1 MNLDNQFCKARRKEW
16 GTPLAFGPLECG
28 FEGADARQTVTL
40 NRAWLPRTAF
50 TLIEL
55 LVVIAIMGGLAALVV
70 GLSGVSSRKLRE
82 SRVRAELTSLVS
94 AIENYKSR
102 TGSYPP
108 DNTNNPTLNPLFYE
122 LTGCIFTNALPSP
135 ASGAGFMTL
144 GSWESISAATYKSVF
159 KVSGVQNSA
168 RDPANVPFTRFVP
181 KPKQYAEIDATDDIE
196 ILVVPFPGP
205 VDRMIQGKRQGD
217 AKGPVMLNPWRYDAS
232 STNRH
237 NRNTYDLWAEV
248 QLGKNT
254 VTIGN
259 WKE

>member
-1 MNLDNQFCKARRKEW
+1 MKLDNQFCRARRKEW
-16 GTPLAFGPLECG
+16 GTPLAFGPLGCG
-28 FEGADARQTVTL
+28 VEGADARQTRSF
-40 NRAWLPRTAF
+40 NRARLPQTAF

-108 DNTNNPTLNPLFYE
+108 DNTNNPALNPLFYE
-122 LTGCIFTNALPSP
+122 LTGCIFTNSP
-135 ASGAGFMTL
+135 APTFMTL
-144 GSWESISAATYKSVF
+144 GSWEAIPAATYKRIF
-159 KVSGVQNSA
+159 GVSGVQNSS
-168 RDPANVPFTRFVP
+168 RDPVNVPYTRFVP
-181 KPKQYAEIDATDDIE
+181 KPKQYAEIDDADDVE
-196 ILVVPFPGP
+196 ILVVPFAGP
-205 VDRMIQGKRQGD
+205 TERMLIGKRQGD
-217 AKGPVMLNPWRYDAS
+217 SKGRVMLNPWRYDAS

-237 NRNTYDLWAEV
+237 NRTTYDLWAEV
-248 QLGKNT
+248 QFGKN
-254 VTIGN
+254 VITIGN